1 MKTGEDGMN
10 DNLKNEIQKEA
21 YETAVD
27 YLPKL
32 IKTAALVA
40 GEFEGE
46 EQEDTKDLF
55 NQVVEGINW
64 ILDVYNHSDS
74 TLYRGGENGTK
85 EELEEKIQRLSHA
98 ISKQNKNEMAKSL
111 KEDMIPFLEQYLEE
125 IQMVLK

>member
-74 TLYRGGENGTK
+74 TLYRGGGKRYQGRTGRENSKTEPCNLKTK
-85 EELEEKIQRLSHA
+85 
-98 ISKQNKNEMAKSL
+98 
-111 KEDMIPFLEQYLEE
+111 
-125 IQMVLK
+125 